1 MQIRSCHLPSGNILY
16 QLAGRLSWRRRKKL
30 VIQKLADG
38 SGQDSQAAHLSCKG
52 QASFSLVFTFLC
64 VFIFP
69 KVRVGSLAY
78 MHSPLGQ
85 GKEKQGMCTII
96 LRAKPRNCKYYFSL
110 HLIDKSFYYIIRI
123 EWKMSLLIRWSWTV
137 SNSKY
142 PRPKT
147 IDVAKKEG
155 LVVTSVL
162 LSTIHTCKV
171 ISKVLCDLT
180 SPFPSLPSL

>member
-1 MQIRSCHLPSGNILY
+1 MVLGRIVKLLTCRARAKPPSL
-16 QLAGRLSWRRRKKL
+16 L
-30 VIQKLADG
+30 
-38 SGQDSQAAHLSCKG
+38 
-52 QASFSLVFTFLC
+52 FSPSC
-64 VFIFP
+64 VFLYSP
-69 KVRVGSLAY
+69 KSELALWLT

-162 LSTIHTCKV
+162 LSTIHACKV